1 MLMPKFFSLL
11 VSRPIIPAPNG
22 TRVRVQHALRYDER
36 GNKYLA
42 EVGVIDQ
49 YSNIQSFAASCDVNE
64 IVRRAT
70 PEQMAAFRGG
80 VYADTTVLPKTLADS
95 YELLHNAE
103 HIFANLDPEVKK
115 EYKDYNAFLNS
126 FGNVEGV
133 AQFLSKLTNQSSTGA
148 KPDAAESTKTDESEV

>member
-1 MLMPKFFSLL
+1 MPKFFSLL
-11 VSRPIIPAPNG
+11 ISRPLVPAPNG
-22 TRVRVQHALRYDER
+22 SRVRVQHALRYDER

-42 EVGVIDQ
+42 EVGIIDQ

-103 HIFANLDPEVKK
+103 RVFANLNPEVKK
-115 EYKDYNAFLNS
+115 QYKDYNTFLNS

-133 AQFLSKLTNQSSTGA
+133 AQFLSKITEKTAAAA
-148 KPDAAESTKTDESEV
+148 KSDEALSTKTNESEV

>member
-1 MLMPKFFSLL
+1 MAKFFSLL
-11 VSRPIIPAPNG
+11 VRRPLVPAPNG
-22 TRVRVQHALRYDER
+22 TRVRVEHALRYDER

-42 EVGVIDQ
+42 EVGTFDQ
-49 YSNIQSFAASCDVNE
+49 YSYIQSFAAACDVNE

-95 YELLHNAE
+95 YELLYNAE
-103 HIFANLDPEVKK
+103 SFFANLAPEVKQMYGD
-115 EYKDYNAFLNS
+115 YKAFLNS

-133 AQFLSKLTNQSSTGA
+133 AQFLSKMTDQSNA
-148 KPDAAESTKTDESEV
+148 AAEPGAATSTKTDVSEV

>member
-1 MLMPKFFSLL
+1 MPKFFSLL
-11 VSRPIIPAPNG
+11 VRRPLVPAPNG
-22 TRVRVQHALRYDER
+22 SRVRVQHALRYDER

-42 EVGVIDQ
+42 EVGIVDQ
-49 YSNIQSFAASCDVNE
+49 YSNIQSYAASCDVNE

-103 HIFANLDPEVKK
+103 LVFANLDPEVKK
-115 EYKDYNAFLNS
+115 QYKDYNAFLNS

-133 AQFLSKLTNQSSTGA
+133 AQFLSNLTDQSNAAA
-148 KPDAAESTKTDESEV
+148 KPDAAVSTKTDEREV

>member
-1 MLMPKFFSLL
+1 MPKFFSLL
-11 VSRPIIPAPNG
+11 VSRPLVPAPHG
-22 TRVRVQHALRYDER
+22 SRVRVEHALRYDER

-42 EVGVIDQ
+42 EVGTFDQ
-49 YSNIQSFAASCDVNE
+49 YSYIQSFAASCDVNE

-103 HIFANLDPEVKK
+103 FIFANLDPEVKK
-115 EYKDYNAFLNS
+115 EYKDYKNFLNS

-133 AQFLSKLTNQSSTGA
+133 AQFLSKMTDQTAAAA
-148 KPDAAESTKTDESEV
+148 KPDAAEPTKTNESEV

>member
-1 MLMPKFFSLL
+1 MPKFFSLL
-11 VSRPIIPAPNG
+11 VSRPLVPAPNG
-22 TRVRVQHALRYDER
+22 SRVRVQHALRYDER

-42 EVGVIDQ
+42 EVGIVDQ

-103 HIFANLDPEVKK
+103 RVFANLDSEVKK
-115 EYKDYNAFLNS
+115 QYKDYNTFLNS

-133 AQFLSKLTNQSSTGA
+133 AQFLSKLTDQGAAAA
-148 KPDAAESTKTDESEV
+148 KPDAAKSTKTNESEV